1 MHKLWGSRKRDGGK
15 ESEGGKKKERE
26 KGKVRVLVSVS
37 VFTHLSAI
45 PDMSDFQYAPQP
57 NITGNDVASGHSCHK
72 FIKISIRLG
81 CTQVF
86 IQCISIEGQSGNTT

>member
-1 MHKLWGSRKRDGGK
+1 MEGKRAREGERKREKRGMI
-15 ESEGGKKKERE
+15 ESKSEC
-26 KGKVRVLVSVS
+26 

-57 NITGNDVASGHSCHK
+57 NITGNDIASGHSCHK
-72 FIKISIRLG
+72 FIKVSIRLG

-86 IQCISIEGQSGNTT
+86 IQCISIEGHSGNTT